1 METEDI
7 PPTTPKPAPAVVA
20 CEIVTAA
27 VPVFVKVSVC
37 RLLDPVA
44 TLPKLKLVAL
54 AASVPAEAVLEFV
67 FADGVL
73 EFVKPAQPE
82 RDNVARKAIKMTND
96 VSGIR

>member
-1 METEDI
+1 MT
-7 PPTTPKPAPAVVA
+7 VA
-20 CEIVTAA
+20 WEIVMAA
-27 VPVFVKVSVC
+27 VPVFVSVSVC
-37 RLLDPVA
+37 RLLEPVA

-54 AASVPAEAVLEFV
+54 PASVPAEAVLEFV

-96 VSGIR
+96 VRGIR